1 MQGRILQGIGSFY
14 TVESGEACYVCKARG
29 RFRKQR
35 ITPMVGDLVEFTP
48 APDAE
53 SEGSIEDILPRSSEL
68 IRPPVANIDLLLVT
82 LAAAAPDPDLLL
94 TDRLLVRAQ
103 RAGIE
108 AYIVV
113 NKTDLSENIVQEIRS
128 QYEKS
133 GYRVLTVCARE
144 QIGLDELKALA
155 RGRIVAFAGQS
166 AVGKS
171 TLMNALCPGLGQETG
186 EVSRIERGRHTTRK
200 AQLFPTPGGGY
211 LADTPGFSLLELDAQ
226 DPDTLKDSYPE
237 FAPYEGQCRFL
248 GCQHIGEPDCA
259 VKQAAKEG
267 LLSTER
273 LERYALLHQEI
284 KEKWGRR
291 YD

>member
-53 SEGSIEDILPRSSEL
+53 SEGSIEEILPRSSEL

-94 TDRLLVRAQ
+94 ADRLLVRAQ

-108 AYIVV
+108 ACIVV

-171 TLMNALCPGLGQETG
+171 TLMNAP
-186 EVSRIERGRHTTRK
+186 I
-200 AQLFPTPGGGY
+200 F
-211 LADTPGFSLLELDAQ
+211 
-226 DPDTLKDSYPE
+226 
-237 FAPYEGQCRFL
+237 
-248 GCQHIGEPDCA
+248 
-259 VKQAAKEG
+259 
-267 LLSTER
+267 
-273 LERYALLHQEI
+273 
-284 KEKWGRR
+284 
-291 YD
+291 